1 MMKRFRS
8 SAIMALSCALALAS
22 CGKKPDDNADQ
33 PPQQSAP
40 MPALWELA
48 SADGTVEGWLFGT
61 IHSLPEGTTW
71 ETELL
76 SDTIEDADLLIV
88 EIAALEDKA
97 AISQVFARLARTDGL
112 PPLSRRL
119 PAADQA
125 ALRAMLAAASYSDN
139 DFAAT
144 ESWAAALMLAQG
156 ARGGNPANGVDRAL
170 LRRFEGRPIREL
182 EGAAQQLGIFDTLPE
197 RDQRDLLSAV
207 VQEGKDG
214 SDKSAKLARIW
225 RSGDMEQLAQ
235 ENAQGLLAD
244 PELRAALLVDRND
257 DWARQ
262 LAEILPAAPP
272 AMIAVGAAHMAGPEG
287 LPALMRQ
294 RGYTVIRIQ

>member
-1 MMKRFRS
+1 
-8 SAIMALSCALALAS
+8 
-22 CGKKPDDNADQ
+22 
-33 PPQQSAP
+33 

-61 IHSLPEGTTW
+61 IHSLPDGTTW

-76 SDTIEDADLLIV
+76 SDTIDDADLLIV
-88 EIAALEDKA
+88 EIAALEDKT

-119 PAADQA
+119 PAGDRA
-125 ALRAMLAAASYSDN
+125 ALRDMLAAASYADN

-144 ESWAAALMLAQG
+144 ESWAAALMLAQS
-156 ARGGNPANGVDRAL
+156 ARGGNPGNGVDRAL

-182 EGAAQQLGIFDTLPE
+182 EGAAQQLGIFDSLPE
-197 RDQRDLLSAV
+197 IDQRDLLSAV
-207 VQEGKDG
+207 VQEGKNG
-214 SDKSAKLARIW
+214 ADKSVKLARIW
-225 RSGDMEQLAQ
+225 RSGDMEQLAR
-235 ENAQGLLAD
+235 ENTQGLLAD

-257 DWARQ
+257 DWALQ
-262 LAEILPAAPP
+262 LTEILPAAPP
-272 AMIAVGAAHMAGPEG
+272 AMIAVGAAHIAGPEG

-294 RGYTVIRIQ
+294 RGYTVTRIQ